1 MIHILKYSLI
11 KVCTLAILILIIN
24 SLSILAQ
31 RVASVTENGNYIE
44 LPRSL
49 LQDIASNPDANKQII
64 LEWYASNG
72 YMNVSL
78 TKITDY
84 QFEVIPGCRFL
95 FSKLNIHGDNFENY
109 SITDLG
115 NYSSNLLQLK
125 VKDLLAELESDGYL
139 YSSIEIES
147 INPISEA
154 CKVSVTLKIDE
165 GRKWISEK
173 ILFPGAVSNNPSYLQ
188 RITRYTDSLLITSRL
203 LNELKSNLNASEL
216 FEEVADP
223 AVFIEN
229 EKAIIVIGLRER
241 VLNQFDGLIGYVP
254 NANGEGQIVGDMKLS
269 LWNVLNQGNG
279 FNLEYQRLKP
289 ETTRLITNI
298 SQDWIGAIPVG
309 LGFNFNLYQNDTT
322 YQTRNLSLDS
332 YYLVTQ
338 GLRLTSEIG
347 QINSTSSN
355 SAPLILEPD
364 GKKRYAE
371 FGFRYSTLNNYD
383 VPTSGIEFNIDFGVA
398 KKSLEIDSISTFS
411 QRYIHSDAS
420 YYLPLSNKSVL
431 AFSSQAYFLNSNRV
445 TENDLIWFGGAN
457 SFRGYSEEQF
467 RASRLIWGD
476 IEYRFLTNR
485 SSYLFAFGAIGGYH
499 RPKLVT
505 ETDYSFVVTDYL
517 YSTGFG
523 ISYKIKIGRLKF
535 AYAISPD
542 ENIGNGKIH
551 FGIIT
556 RL

>member
-1 MIHILKYSLI
+1 MIHILKSRLL
-11 KVCTLAILILIIN
+11 KVCTLIILILFIN

-31 RVASVTENGNYIE
+31 RVTSVTENGNYIK
-44 LPRSL
+44 LPKTL
-49 LQDIASNPDANKQII
+49 LQDLATNPESNKQII

-72 YMNVSL
+72 YLDASIIS
-78 TKITDY
+78 ITDS
-84 QFEVIPGCRFL
+84 QFDVIPGCRFQL
-95 FSKLNIHGDNFENY
+95 SKLIILGDDFDRY
-109 SITDLG
+109 SLTDVG
-115 NYSSNLLQLK
+115 YYSSTILK
-125 VKDLLAELESDGYL
+125 QNIEDLLSGLESDGYL

-147 INPISEA
+147 IDQISEA
-154 CKVSVTLKIDE
+154 CSVSITLKIDK
-165 GRKWISEK
+165 GRKWVSEK
-173 ILFPGAVSNNPSYLQ
+173 ILFPGANFNKPSYLQ
-188 RITRYTDSLLITSRL
+188 RISRYSDSLLITSII
-203 LNELKSNLNASEL
+203 LNDLKSNLEASEL

-229 EKAIIVIGLRER
+229 EKAVIVIGLRER

-289 ETTRLITNI
+289 ETTRLKTNI
-298 SQDWIGAIPVG
+298 SQDWIGAVPVG
-309 LGFNFNLYQNDTT
+309 LGFNFNIYQNDTT
-322 YQTRNLSLDS
+322 YQTRNISLDS
-332 YYLVTQ
+332 YYLVSQ

-364 GKKRYAE
+364 GKKQYAE
-371 FGFRYSTLNNYD
+371 FGFRYSTLNNFD
-383 VPTSGIEFNIDFGVA
+383 VPTSGFEFNIDFGVA
-398 KKSLEIDSISTFS
+398 NKSLEIDSISTFS
-411 QRYIHSDAS
+411 QRYIHSEAS
-420 YYLPLSNKSVL
+420 YYLPLTNKSIL
-431 AFSSQAYFLNSNRV
+431 AFSSQVYFLNSNRV

-467 RASRLIWGD
+467 RASRLVWGD

-485 SSYLFAFGAIGGYH
+485 SSYLFAFGSIGGYY

-505 ETDYSFVVTDYL
+505 ETDDSFLVTDYL